1 MITLNKSIENIFSA
15 NNIDQDCSKIAN
27 LMVPFEK
34 QINTALSSDDNV
46 SAIELFLQLLASTAI
61 HFVEDEHW
69 CYFDDY
75 YSPDYFCMSI
85 FDSFKE
91 AIHAGKLLP
100 EEVKMLRD
108 GLQEV
113 AGMEAVLNYGC
124 PSVESWMREECFN
137 SRHSHS

>member
-1 MITLNKSIENIFSA
+1 MIPLNKSIENIFSA
-15 NNIDQDCSKIAN
+15 KNIDQDCSKIAN

-75 YSPDYFCMSI
+75 YSPDYLCMAI

-91 AIHAGKLLP
+91 AIHAGKVSP
-100 EEVKMLRD
+100 EEMKMLRD

-113 AGMEAVLNYGC
+113 AGLDAIRDYGY
-124 PSVESWMREECFN
+124 PSVERWLKEDCFTILK
-137 SRHSHS
+137 